1 MSIQSQNIQTYSIS
15 NLTDNKIKELIDQK
29 KSFIVKDIDHTKLGG
44 VVSLVEKAI
53 ESKGLKCRVY
63 TENRASTMAAVA
75 IPTPVTIWAGV
86 AAGIAIGAH
95 NLATWNP
102 DYEVGRNI
110 TAGTIKVNY
119 KK

>member
-1 MSIQSQNIQTYSIS
+1 MSIKSQNIQTYSIS
-15 NLTDNKIKELIDQK
+15 QMTDKKINQLINQK
-29 KSFIVKDIDHTKLGG
+29 LSFLIKDIDQTKLGG

-53 ESKGLKCRVY
+53 ESKGLKCRIY
-63 TENRASTMAAVA
+63 TENRASTMAAAA
-75 IPTPVTIWAGV
+75 IPTPITVWAGV

-102 DYEVGRNI
+102 DYELGRNL
-110 TAGTIKVNY
+110 TAGTLKVNY